1 MKFWNLIKRCTNLM
15 NKQDISGRELMLLLS
30 YDELEML
37 ATAVNFY
44 VSKSGAQ
51 VYDYLGWMQLREELL

>member
-1 MKFWNLIKRCTNLM
+1 M